1 VIRYRFTA
9 TSMASSRF
17 GYSPLLEVRN
27 ALRVLHPLSRAFFP
41 AYDAWRRGAQQLV
54 DDAGLD
60 LRFLYAL
67 VPPANYVPDFLAPPA
82 APEPVTIEEELAVVR
97 ATPLTRVRAELGLI
111 EHWLTPGTDRRRVA
125 EVRALRHRPALV
137 RDRAAKELLAFW
149 ELVLL
154 PDWPRIRACLQG
166 DLDRRAR
173 ELAQRGVADTFGAL
187 NEGIRWRRDTLEVRR
202 PFAVD
207 VELNDEGL
215 VLMPSVFAG
224 NRLGGATDPPSPP
237 TVWYRAYDVHQVWR
251 ETAPLVPDG
260 LVRAL
265 GRTRARI
272 LARLHQPTATTQVA
286 ADLGIAAGHVAEQL
300 AVLRAAGLVQ
310 SQRAGRL
317 MLNQRTALG
326 DDLIAGGAS
335 APAGSRR

>member
-1 VIRYRFTA
+1 MIRYHFTA
-9 TSMASSRF
+9 VSMAASRF

-41 AYDAWRRGAQQLV
+41 AYDGWRRTAQELV
-54 DDAGLD
+54 DRAGLD

-82 APEPVTIEEELAVVR
+82 AQEPRAIEEELAAVR
-97 ATPLTRVRAELGLI
+97 STPLTRVRTELGLI
-111 EHWLTPGTDRRRVA
+111 EHWLTPGTDRRRIA
-125 EVRALRHRPALV
+125 EVRALRQRPALV
-137 RDRAAKELLAFW
+137 RDRAADELLAFW

-166 DLDRRAR
+166 DLDRRAQD
-173 ELAQRGVADTFGAL
+173 LALRGVAQAFGEL

-202 PFAVD
+202 PFPVE

-224 NRLGGATDPPSPP
+224 NRLGGATDPPNPP

-251 ETAPLVPDG
+251 TTAPVPDG
-260 LVRAL
+260 LIRAL

-286 ADLGIAAGHVAEQL
+286 ADLDVAAGHIAEQL

-310 SQRAGRL
+310 SQRHGR
-317 MLNQRTALG
+317 MVLNQRTPLG
-326 DDLIAGGAS
+326 DELVAATP
-335 APAGSRR
+335 APR

>member
-1 VIRYRFTA
+1 MIQYHFTA
-9 TSMASSRF
+9 VSMANSRF

-41 AYDAWRRGAQQLV
+41 AYDTWRRTAQGLV
-54 DDAGLD
+54 DGAGLD

-82 APEPVTIEEELAVVR
+82 APEPLAIEDELASVR
-97 ATPLTRVRAELGLI
+97 ATPLTRVRTELGLI
-111 EHWLTPGTDRRRVA
+111 EHWLAPGTDRRRVA
-125 EVRALRHRPALV
+125 EVRALRQRPGLV
-137 RDRAAKELLAFW
+137 RDRAAAELLAFW

-154 PDWPRIRACLQG
+154 PDWPRIRACLQA
-166 DLDRRAR
+166 DLDRRALD
-173 ELAQRGVADTFGAL
+173 LALRGVAHAFGAL
-187 NEGIRWRRDTLEVRR
+187 NDGIRWRRDTLEVRR
-202 PFAVD
+202 PFPVE

-224 NRLGGATDPPSPP
+224 NRLGGATDPPNPP

-251 ETAPLVPDG
+251 TSAPVPDG

-272 LARLHQPTATTQVA
+272 LARLHQPTPTTQVA
-286 ADLGIAAGHVAEQL
+286 ADLDVAAGHVAEQL

-310 SQRAGRL
+310 SQRSGRL
-317 MLNQRTALG
+317 VLNQRTPLG
-326 DDLIAGGAS
+326 DDLVS
-335 APAGSRR
+335 ATPGPR